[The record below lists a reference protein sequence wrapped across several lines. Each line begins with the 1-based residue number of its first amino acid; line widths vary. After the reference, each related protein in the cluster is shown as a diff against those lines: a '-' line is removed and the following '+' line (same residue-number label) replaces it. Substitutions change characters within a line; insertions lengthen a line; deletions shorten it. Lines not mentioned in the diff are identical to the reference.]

1 MAVELGEN
9 NVWKR
14 ADGAE
19 NFLVFDSTEN
29 VVECG
34 IGRGG
39 WVSERWWRFQ
49 DA

>member
-1 MAVELGEN
+1 MAVEPGEK

-19 NFLVFDSTEN
+19 KLLVFDSTEN
-29 VVECG
+29 VVERG

-39 WVSERWWRFQ
+39 WVSERWW
-49 DA
+49 

>member
-1 MAVELGEN
+1 MAVEPGES

-19 NFLVFDSTEN
+19 QFLVFDSTEN
-29 VVECG
+29 VVGCG

-39 WVSERWWRFQ
+39 WVSEQWW
-49 DA
+49 

>member
-1 MAVELGEN
+1 MAVELGES

-14 ADGAE
+14 VDGAE
-19 NFLVFDSTEN
+19 KFLVLDSTEN

-39 WVSERWWRFQ
+39 WVSELWW
-49 DA
+49 

>member
-39 WVSERWWRFQ
+39 WVSEWRW
-49 DA
+49 